1 MYRRLLKLL
10 LNVWGESVFFS
21 EAGPDRLLMLRLM
34 VAHLCTIKLYWI
46 TKHPTFIPPNHYYD
60 HLEDNWDW
68 MATVTCALDRLVTGV
83 LQCSLIVSL
92 YIMFV
97 WHQHSKNSRKACFH
111 AKLFLKSV
119 MVLHQQ
125 LIDQVHIQELKESL
139 HCSIGKLENH
149 QGTIFSDFQVFQIL
163 RNVDF

>member
-21 EAGPDRLLMLRLM
+21 EAGPERLLMLRLM
-34 VAHLCTIKLYWI
+34 VTHLCTIKLYWI
-46 TKHPTFIPPNHYYD
+46 TKHPTFIPPNHYDD

-83 LQCSLIVSL
+83 LQCSLIMSL

-111 AKLFLKSV
+111 AKVFLKICNGFTLAVNWPSS
-119 MVLHQQ
+119 HTRT
-125 LIDQVHIQELKESL
+125 KESL

-149 QGTIFSDFQVFQIL
+149 QGTRFPDFQVF
-163 RNVDF
+163 